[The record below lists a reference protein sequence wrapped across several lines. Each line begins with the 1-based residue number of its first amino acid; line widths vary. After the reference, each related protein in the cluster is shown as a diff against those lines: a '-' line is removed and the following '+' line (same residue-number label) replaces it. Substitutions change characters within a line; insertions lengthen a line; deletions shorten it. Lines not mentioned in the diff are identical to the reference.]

1 MFAFKKRQQYFCA
14 GLLLLETTIYSDGAS
29 FIWLEILVGSRHQV
43 SAEVQLGA
51 ATPADP
57 SGTSRN

>member
-1 MFAFKKRQQYFCA
+1 MFALKKRQQYCYA
-14 GLLLLETTIYSDGAS
+14 GLLLETTIYSDGAS

-57 SGTSRN
+57 SGTSRNS